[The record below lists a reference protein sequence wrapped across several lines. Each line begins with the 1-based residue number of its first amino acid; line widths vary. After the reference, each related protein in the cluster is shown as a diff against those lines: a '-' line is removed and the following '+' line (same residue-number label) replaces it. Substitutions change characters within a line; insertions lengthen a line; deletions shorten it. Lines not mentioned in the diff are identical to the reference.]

1 MSRIRHCVECP
12 NCFTRYLISFTPYS
26 NGAYLRPVVSGCW
39 DEYILYC
46 SCRRG
51 GGLSRFRANEEIA
64 CKVSNAAF
72 ERGFGTSAEIR
83 PVRKARE
90 PWFFDAPRY
99 LNDWKAQDRHKSTS

>member
-12 NCFTRYLISFTPYS
+12 NCLTRYLISFNPYS
-26 NGAYLRPVVSGCW
+26 NGAYLRPVVNGCC

-51 GGLSRFRANEEIA
+51 TGVSSWRANEVMP

-72 ERGFGTSAEIR
+72 NRGYGTSAEIR
-83 PVRKARE
+83 PVPKSRE
-90 PWFFDAPRY
+90 SWSFDASQY
-99 LNDWKAQDRHKSTS
+99 LNDWKSQDRRKGTS